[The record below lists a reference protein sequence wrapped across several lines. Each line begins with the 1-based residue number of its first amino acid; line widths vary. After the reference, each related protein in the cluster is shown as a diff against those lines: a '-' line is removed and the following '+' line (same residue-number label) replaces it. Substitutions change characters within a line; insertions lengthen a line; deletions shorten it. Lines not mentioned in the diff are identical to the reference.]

1 MPKTLASRPPSND
14 DRIDNALLALMG
26 RGDPITHDAVALESG
41 VSRRTVYR
49 RYADQK
55 ALRLRV
61 WELLSPPQGLNLD
74 LRQLLD
80 GGLAQ
85 QFQTFDSNAAAM
97 TVTMASAEGRAI
109 RNQLS
114 EARVNYYRSVFGAA
128 LAPLDE
134 PLRTQ
139 VAAALQVLCSGLAWR
154 EMRDQWG
161 LDGASMAAG
170 CAFVIEA
177 AVKAARNPG

>member
-1 MPKTLASRPPSND
+1 MSSTPDRTAPSND
-14 DRIDNALLALMG
+14 QRIDNALLELMG
-26 RGDPITHDAVALESG
+26 RGEPITHDAVAEQSG

-74 LRQLLD
+74 LTQLLD
-80 GGLAQ
+80 GGLAR
-85 QFQTFDSNAAAM
+85 QFEVFDSNAAAM

-114 EARVNYYRSVFGAA
+114 TARVNYYRSVFGAA

-134 PLRTQ
+134 PLRTR
-139 VAAALQVLCSGLAWR
+139 VTAALQVLCSGLAWR

-161 LDGASMAAG
+161 LDGEAMAAG

-177 AVKAARNPG
+177 AIRAARQPN

>member
-1 MPKTLASRPPSND
+1 MPKPAKSIAPNNN
-14 DRIDNALLALMG
+14 DRIDSALLELMG
-26 RGDPITHDAVALESG
+26 RGDPITHDAVAEQSG

-49 RYADQK
+49 RFADQK
-55 ALRLRV
+55 ALRQRV

-74 LRQLLD
+74 LQQLLA
-80 GGLAQ
+80 GGLAE
-85 QFQTFDSNAAAM
+85 QFRTFDSNAPAM

-114 EARVNYYRSVFGAA
+114 PARVDYYKSVFGGA

-139 VAAALQVLCSGLAWR
+139 VTAALQVLCSGLAWR

-161 LDGASMAAG
+161 LDGAGMAAG
-170 CAFVIEA
+170 CAFVITA
-177 AVKAARNPG
+177 AVGAAGERG